1 MFLIASSVT
10 AQTIGTIKTEQYKAK
25 FEKDMS
31 IDTIPEFHGKP
42 VPIQLLN
49 IGVTPELYE
58 SFPELKDKRVGLGLT
73 NIVVEYLEYTER
85 FLFTEDKTE
94 IKIEW

>member
-1 MFLIASSVT
+1 
-10 AQTIGTIKTEQYKAK
+10 
-25 FEKDMS
+25 MS

-58 SFPELKDKRVGLGLT
+58 SFPELKDKRVGLGVT
-73 NIVVEYLEYTER
+73 NIVVEFLEETNH

-94 IKIEW
+94 IKNY